1 MKDKLL
7 CALLGL
13 GLLLGLT
20 GCSLAQ
26 PEREAKEGQGDRFC
40 GVYVS
45 YKEPGDPD
53 FYNNP
58 NLTEYGTDTVE
69 LGELGTHAF
78 PREVLFAGEDGRFP
92 GLEGS
97 ALYVLETEEEWGS
110 CSTAVGEMSGGAFNV
125 KDTDEGTEYDI
136 SGVLYFGPPE
146 NAPADWSTND
156 IPGVWH
162 AYKVYQAPDGRA
174 YLDGSGD
181 SFRGGPIGFSLCEEQ
196 AYTADGKTKKDSLSV
211 KVEVEQIPRLTALS
225 ISQYGADGTLLGNAA
240 VPLVDE
246 PPSVKWLPDS
256 AFAVISETGAEGTT
270 HTLYDRPGE
279 GEEQTAHS
287 FVLLDSRGVGREVR
301 VVLE

>member
-1 MKDKLL
+1 MKDRFF

-26 PEREAKEGQGDRFC
+26 PEKDPGEGQGDRFC

-45 YKEPGDPD
+45 YEEPGDPGFD
-53 FYNNP
+53 NNP
-58 NLTEYGTDTVE
+58 NLTVYGEDVMD
-69 LGELGTHAF
+69 LGELGIHAF
-78 PREVLFAGEDGRFP
+78 PRQVLFAGENGRFP

-110 CSTAVGEMSGGAFNV
+110 CSTGVGDMSGGAFNV
-125 KDTDEGTEYDI
+125 KETDEGTEYDV

-174 YLDGSGD
+174 YLNGSGN
-181 SFRGGPIGFSLCEEQ
+181 SFSGGPMGFTLREEQ
-196 AYTADGKTKKDSLSV
+196 AYTAGGETKKDSLSV
-211 KVEVEQIPRLTALS
+211 KVEVEQVPRLTALS
-225 ISQYGADGTLLGNAA
+225 ISQYGADGALLGSAS

-246 PPSVKWLPDS
+246 PPSVKWLPGA
-256 AFAVISETGAEGTT
+256 AFAVVAETGAEGTA

-279 GEEQTAHS
+279 GEEQAGHP
-287 FVLLDSRGVGREVR
+287 FILLDSRGVGREVR